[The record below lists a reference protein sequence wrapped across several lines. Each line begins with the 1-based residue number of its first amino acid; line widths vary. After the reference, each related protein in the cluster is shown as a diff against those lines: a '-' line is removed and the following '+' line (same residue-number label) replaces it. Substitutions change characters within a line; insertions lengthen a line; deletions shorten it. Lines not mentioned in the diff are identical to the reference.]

1 MIQHLSRGVGH
12 CYRKPRPRIEEQPT
26 LHAQQPR
33 RFAAARRDVSH
44 ETSRKEQC
52 RPCETKRPPSR
63 AVKGEGGL
71 ATAATV
77 RPLPRNAS
85 DTSRAAIQRPRRS
98 PRRELDDFL
107 DRLLDNLGLGRSDL
121 ASAPPTNSFT
131 VVLMSRYSEMV
142 TSCWPAV
149 LMAWPS
155 SMRRRSTSTSVAA
168 LMASAII

>member
-1 MIQHLSRGVGH
+1 MIQHLSRGAGH

-77 RPLPRNAS
+77 RPLPRNTS
-85 DTSRAAIQRPRRS
+85 DTSRAAIQRPRREPRRLPRSS
-98 PRRELDDFL
+98 PRRP
-107 DRLLDNLGLGRSDL
+107 RPCLLYTSNSACASSLEKQHLGPGMNLIPKQRS
-121 ASAPPTNSFT
+121 
-131 VVLMSRYSEMV
+131 
-142 TSCWPAV
+142 
-149 LMAWPS
+149 
-155 SMRRRSTSTSVAA
+155 
-168 LMASAII
+168 